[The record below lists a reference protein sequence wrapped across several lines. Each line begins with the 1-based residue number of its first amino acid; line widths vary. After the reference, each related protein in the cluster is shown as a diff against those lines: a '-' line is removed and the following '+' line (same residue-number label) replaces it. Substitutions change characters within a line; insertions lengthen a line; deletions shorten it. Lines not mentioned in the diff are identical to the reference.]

1 MHQQVRLS
9 PALSPPDLARVLEIV
24 ADAGINIVAVGGSN
38 LEHGGEFAFSVED
51 DATTQKVVDLL
62 RSKGYKPRLADVE
75 LFWLTNQPGQLLA
88 KVREVAAGNKAS
100 GKAIQDIAI
109 GPPGPDGRVR
119 VEIYSARRG

>member
-38 LEHGGEFAFSVED
+38 LEHGGEFAFSVAD
-51 DATTQKVVDLL
+51 AATTTKVFDLL
-62 RSKGYKPRLADVE
+62 RSKGYKPRLADVD

-88 KVREVAAGNKAS
+88 KVREVAANNKAS
-100 GKAIQDIAI
+100 GKAIQDIAV
-109 GPPGPDGRVR
+109 GPPGPDGRIR